1 MRINFHNMCNV
12 AQNEFLNAYTY
23 HASKRFVSNA
33 DCKERL
39 FFFFCHSW
47 RKLLWGYLVQISSQG
62 IEFYIKIRFHAR
74 ETQRYE
80 LYVIILLHDL
90 TQMNI
95 YFQCA

>member
-39 FFFFCHSW
+39 FSFSVTHGVSCF
-47 RKLLWGYLVQISSQG
+47 G
-62 IEFYIKIRFHAR
+62 
-74 ETQRYE
+74 
-80 LYVIILLHDL
+80 VI
-90 TQMNI
+90 
-95 YFQCA
+95 QCKSHPKALNFTSG

>member
-12 AQNEFLNAYTY
+12 AQNEFLNACTY

-39 FFFFCHSW
+39 FSFSVTPW

-62 IEFYIKIRFHAR
+62 IEFYIRIRFDAR
-74 ETQRYE
+74 KTQRYE
-80 LYVIILLHDL
+80 LYVIILLHDF

-95 YFQCA
+95 Y